1 MSPQGEAVDCNSIEG
16 FLMLGSIPRTPTKMK
31 DNEMLTESQI
41 TEMIDLLI
49 SCDENTKVYLG
60 CDSVRYVKKDR
71 FWGRFATVAI
81 VHKNGN
87 KGCKI
92 FSNVSHEPD
101 YDLKSNRPKMRM
113 LTEVRK
119 VCDLYTQ
126 IAPFID
132 EFEIEIHLDINT
144 NPMHGSNCA
153 AGEAAGYVLGMTGIH
168 PKLKPDSWA
177 ASFGAD
183 GVAHGRTEKSAN

>member
-1 MSPQGEAVDCNSIEG
+1 
-16 FLMLGSIPRTPTKMK
+16 MK

-41 TEMIDLLI
+41 TEMVDLLI
-49 SCDENTKVYLG
+49 DCDNNTKVYLG

-144 NPMHGSNCA
+144 DPMHGSNCA
-153 AGEAAGYVLGMTGIH
+153 ASEAAGYVLGMTGIQ